1 MSTHDTL
8 IYIPYT
14 IVQLWH
20 FQLRERFGLM
30 ITSPHGQMAT
40 YGHYKV
46 GFSPVIWLAVDE
58 PVLVYVHLQWA
69 CGWPSN
75 LIFLV
80 FDVE

>member
-1 MSTHDTL
+1 
-8 IYIPYT
+8 
-14 IVQLWH
+14 
-20 FQLRERFGLM
+20 
-30 ITSPHGQMAT
+30 MAT